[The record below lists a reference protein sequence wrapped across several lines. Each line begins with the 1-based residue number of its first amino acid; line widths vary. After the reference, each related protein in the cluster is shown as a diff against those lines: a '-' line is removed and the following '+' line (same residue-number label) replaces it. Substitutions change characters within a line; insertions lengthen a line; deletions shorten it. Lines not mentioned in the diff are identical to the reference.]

1 MAHEWDNMLA
11 SLPTAYRKDA
21 WVIAL
26 LSAIAGVD
34 SAQRADADETAQQ
47 QARARLTAAQHAL
60 LDSMTWALA
69 IEERIAGI
77 TPAAGA
83 TLEERRSVLQAKW
96 RSATGKCDVDLIQR
110 VCDSWQNGEVDV
122 DFVGG
127 EIVLRFVGAYGVPDA
142 DALAALKAAVQEVIP
157 AHLAVKYLYR
167 YLLVRE
173 VSAMTVSELQTHTI
187 DEFAF

>member
-1 MAHEWDNMLA
+1 MAHEWDNMLS

-34 SAQRADADETAQQ
+34 DAQRAEADETAQQ
-47 QARARLTAAQHAL
+47 MF

-83 TLEERRSVLQAKW
+83 SVEERRSVLQAKW

-122 DFVGG
+122 DFVDG

-157 AHLAVKYLYR
+157 AHLAVTYLYR

-173 VSAMTVSELQTHTI
+173 VSAMTVSELQSHTI

>member
-1 MAHEWDNMLA
+1 MAHEWDNMLS

-34 SAQRADADETAQQ
+34 DAQRADADETAQQ
-47 QARARLTAAQHAL
+47 MF

-83 TLEERRSVLQAKW
+83 GVEERRSVLQAKW

-122 DFVGG
+122 DFADG

-142 DALAALKAAVQEVIP
+142 DALAALQSAVQEVIP

-173 VSAMTVSELQTHTI
+173 VSAMTVSELQTHKI

>member
-1 MAHEWDNMLA
+1 MAREWDNMLG

-34 SAQRADADETAQQ
+34 DAQRADADETAQQ
-47 QARARLTAAQHAL
+47 MF

-83 TLEERRSVLQAKW
+83 SLEERRSVLQAKW

-122 DFVGG
+122 DFADG

-142 DALAALKAAVQEVIP
+142 DALAALQSAVQEVIP
-157 AHLAVKYLYR
+157 AHLAVQYLYR

>member
-34 SAQRADADETAQQ
+34 DAQRADADETAQQ
-47 QARARLTAAQHAL
+47 MF

-83 TLEERRSVLQAKW
+83 GVEERRSVLQAKW
-96 RSATGKCDVDLIQR
+96 RSTTGKCDVDLIQS
-110 VCDSWQNGEVDV
+110 VCDSWENGQVDV
-122 DFVGG
+122 DFVDG
-127 EIVLRFVGAYGVPDA
+127 EIILEFVGSYGVPDA
-142 DALAALKAAVQEVIP
+142 DALSALKTAVQEVIP
-157 AHLAVKYLYR
+157 AHLAVQYLYR

>member
-34 SAQRADADETAQQ
+34 DAQRADADETAQQ
-47 QARARLTAAQHAL
+47 MF

-83 TLEERRSVLQAKW
+83 GVEERRSVLQAKW

-122 DFVGG
+122 DFVDS

-142 DALAALKAAVQEVIP
+142 DALAALQSAVQEVIP
-157 AHLAVKYLYR
+157 AHLAVQYLYR

>member
-1 MAHEWDNMLA
+1 MAHEWDNMLS

-34 SAQRADADETAQQ
+34 DAQRADADETAQQ
-47 QARARLTAAQHAL
+47 MF

-83 TLEERRSVLQAKW
+83 GVEERRSVLQAKW

-122 DFVGG
+122 DFVDG

-142 DALAALKAAVQEVIP
+142 DALAALQSAVQEVIP

-173 VSAMTVSELQTHTI
+173 VDGMVIDTLQTHTI

>member
-47 QARARLTAAQHAL
+47 MF

-83 TLEERRSVLQAKW
+83 GVEERRSVLQAKW

-110 VCDSWQNGEVDV
+110 VCDSWKNGEVDV
-122 DFVGG
+122 DFVDG

-142 DALAALKAAVQEVIP
+142 DALAALQSAVQEVIP
-157 AHLAVKYLYR
+157 AHLAVAYLYR

-173 VSAMTVSELQTHTI
+173 VHGMVIDTLQSHTI
-187 DEFAF
+187 SEFAF

>member
-1 MAHEWDNMLA
+1 MAHEWDNMLS

-34 SAQRADADETAQQ
+34 DAQRADADETAQQ
-47 QARARLTAAQHAL
+47 MF

-83 TLEERRSVLQAKW
+83 SLEERRSVLQAKW

-110 VCDSWQNGEVDV
+110 VCDSRQNGEVDV
-122 DFVGG
+122 DFVDG

-157 AHLAVKYLYR
+157 AHLAVTYLYR

-173 VSAMTVSELQTHTI
+173 VSAMTVSELQSHTI

>member
-1 MAHEWDNMLA
+1 MLS

-26 LSAIAGVD
+26 LGAIAGVD

-47 QARARLTAAQHAL
+47 MF

-122 DFVGG
+122 DFVDG

-142 DALAALKAAVQEVIP
+142 DALAALQSAVQEVIP
-157 AHLAVKYLYR
+157 AHLAVAYLYR

-173 VSAMTVSELQTHTI
+173 VHGMVIDTLQSHTI
-187 DEFAF
+187 SEFAF

>member
-1 MAHEWDNMLA
+1 MAHEWDNMLS

-26 LSAIAGVD
+26 LSAIADVD

-47 QARARLTAAQHAL
+47 MF

-77 TPAAGA
+77 TPAAAGV
-83 TLEERRSVLQAKW
+83 EERRSVLQAKW

-122 DFVGG
+122 DFADG

-142 DALAALKAAVQEVIP
+142 DALAALQSAVQEVIP
-157 AHLAVKYLYR
+157 AHLAVQYLYR

-173 VSAMTVSELQTHTI
+173 VHGMVISTLQTHTI

>member
-1 MAHEWDNMLA
+1 MAHEWDNMLS

-47 QARARLTAAQHAL
+47 MF

-83 TLEERRSVLQAKW
+83 SVEERRSVLQAKW

-110 VCDSWQNGEVDV
+110 VCDSWKNGEVDV
-122 DFVGG
+122 DFVDG

-142 DALAALKAAVQEVIP
+142 DALAALQSAVQEVIP

>member
-1 MAHEWDNMLA
+1 MAHEWDNMLS

-26 LSAIAGVD
+26 LSAIADVD

-47 QARARLTAAQHAL
+47 MF

-83 TLEERRSVLQAKW
+83 SLEERRSVLQAKW

-110 VCDSWQNGEVDV
+110 VCDSWENGQVDV
-122 DFVGG
+122 DFVDG

-142 DALAALKAAVQEVIP
+142 DALAALQSAVQEVIP

>member
-34 SAQRADADETAQQ
+34 SAQRAVSSASAQQ
-47 QARARLTAAQHAL
+47 MF

-83 TLEERRSVLQAKW
+83 SLEERRSVLQAKW

-122 DFVGG
+122 DFVDG

-142 DALAALKAAVQEVIP
+142 DALAVLQSAVQEVIP
-157 AHLAVKYLYR
+157 AHLAVQYLYR

>member
-34 SAQRADADETAQQ
+34 DAQRADADETAQQ
-47 QARARLTAAQHAL
+47 MF

-83 TLEERRSVLQAKW
+83 GVEERRSVLQAKW

-122 DFVGG
+122 DFVDG

-142 DALAALKAAVQEVIP
+142 DALAALQSAVQEVIP

-173 VSAMTVSELQTHTI
+173 VHGMVIDTLQSHTI
-187 DEFAF
+187 SEFAF

>member
-1 MAHEWDNMLA
+1 MAHEWDNMLS

-34 SAQRADADETAQQ
+34 DAQRADADETAQQ
-47 QARARLTAAQHAL
+47 MF

-69 IEERIAGI
+69 SEERIAGI

-83 TLEERRSVLQAKW
+83 GVEERRSVLQAKW

-110 VCDSWQNGEVDV
+110 VCDSWKNGEVDV
-122 DFVGG
+122 DFVDG

-142 DALAALKAAVQEVIP
+142 DALAALKDAVQEVIP
-157 AHLAVKYLYR
+157 AHLAVQYLYR

-187 DEFAF
+187 SEFAF

>member
-1 MAHEWDNMLA
+1 MLS

-47 QARARLTAAQHAL
+47 MF

-77 TPAAGA
+77 TPAAGEGV
-83 TLEERRSVLQAKW
+83 EERRSVLQAKW

-122 DFVGG
+122 DFVDG

-142 DALAALKAAVQEVIP
+142 DALAALQSAVQEVIP

>member
-26 LSAIAGVD
+26 LSAIADVD

-47 QARARLTAAQHAL
+47 MF

-83 TLEERRSVLQAKW
+83 GVEERRSVLQAKW

-122 DFVGG
+122 DFVDG

-142 DALAALKAAVQEVIP
+142 DALAALQSAVQEVIP
-157 AHLAVKYLYR
+157 AHLAVTYLYR

>member
-1 MAHEWDNMLA
+1 MAHEWDNMLG

-47 QARARLTAAQHAL
+47 MF

-83 TLEERRSVLQAKW
+83 GVEERRSVLQAKW

-122 DFVGG
+122 DFADG

-142 DALAALKAAVQEVIP
+142 DALAALQSAVQEVIP

-173 VSAMTVSELQTHTI
+173 VHGMVIDTLQTHTI

>member
-1 MAHEWDNMLA
+1 MAHEWDNMLG

-34 SAQRADADETAQQ
+34 DAQRADADETAQQ
-47 QARARLTAAQHAL
+47 ML

-83 TLEERRSVLQAKW
+83 GVEERRSVLQAKW

-122 DFVGG
+122 DFADG
-127 EIVLRFVGAYGVPDA
+127 EIVLQFVGSYGVPDA
-142 DALAALKAAVQEVIP
+142 DALAALQSAVQEVIP
-157 AHLAVKYLYR
+157 AHLAVQYLYR

>member
-34 SAQRADADETAQQ
+34 DAQRADADETAQQ
-47 QARARLTAAQHAL
+47 MF

-83 TLEERRSVLQAKW
+83 GVEERRSVLQAKW

-110 VCDSWQNGEVDV
+110 VCDSWKNGEVDV
-122 DFVGG
+122 DFVDG

-142 DALAALKAAVQEVIP
+142 DALAALKDAVQEVIP

-173 VSAMTVSELQTHTI
+173 VHGMVIDTLQSHTI
-187 DEFAF
+187 SEFAF

>member
-34 SAQRADADETAQQ
+34 DAQRADADETAQQ
-47 QARARLTAAQHAL
+47 MFLG
-60 LDSMTWALA
+60 SMTWALA

-83 TLEERRSVLQAKW
+83 SLEERRSVLQAKW

-110 VCDSWQNGEVDV
+110 VCDSWQSGEVDV
-122 DFVGG
+122 DFVDG

-142 DALAALKAAVQEVIP
+142 DALAALQSAVQEVIP
-157 AHLAVKYLYR
+157 AHLAVAYLYR

-173 VSAMTVSELQTHTI
+173 VHGMVIDTLQSHTI
-187 DEFAF
+187 SEFAF

>member
-26 LSAIAGVD
+26 LSAIADVD

-47 QARARLTAAQHAL
+47 MF

-83 TLEERRSVLQAKW
+83 GVEERRSVLQAKW

-122 DFVGG
+122 DFVDG

-142 DALAALKAAVQEVIP
+142 DALAALQSAVQEVIP
-157 AHLAVKYLYR
+157 AHLAVQYLYR

-173 VSAMTVSELQTHTI
+173 VSAMTVSTLQTHTI

>member
-47 QARARLTAAQHAL
+47 MF
-60 LDSMTWALA
+60 LDSLTWALA

-122 DFVGG
+122 DFVDG

-142 DALAALKAAVQEVIP
+142 DALAALQSAVQEVIP
-157 AHLAVKYLYR
+157 AHPAVKYLYR

>member
-34 SAQRADADETAQQ
+34 DAQRAVSSASAQQ
-47 QARARLTAAQHAL
+47 MF

-83 TLEERRSVLQAKW
+83 SVEERRSVLQAKW

-122 DFVGG
+122 DFADG

-142 DALAALKAAVQEVIP
+142 DALAALQSAVQEVIP
-157 AHLAVKYLYR
+157 AHLAVQYLYR

>member
-1 MAHEWDNMLA
+1 MAHEWDNMLS

-34 SAQRADADETAQQ
+34 DAQRADADETAQQ
-47 QARARLTAAQHAL
+47 MF

-83 TLEERRSVLQAKW
+83 GVEERRSVLQAKW
-96 RSATGKCDVDLIQR
+96 RSTTGKCDVDLIQS
-110 VCDSWQNGEVDV
+110 VCDSWENGQVDV
-122 DFVGG
+122 DFVDG

-142 DALAALKAAVQEVIP
+142 DALAALKDAVQEVIP
-157 AHLAVKYLYR
+157 AHLAVQYLYR

-187 DEFAF
+187 SEFAF

>member
-1 MAHEWDNMLA
+1 MAHEWDNMLS

-34 SAQRADADETAQQ
+34 DAQRADADETAQQ
-47 QARARLTAAQHAL
+47 MF

-83 TLEERRSVLQAKW
+83 SLEERRSVLQAKW

-110 VCDSWQNGEVDV
+110 VCDSWKNGEVDV
-122 DFVGG
+122 DFVDG

-142 DALAALKAAVQEVIP
+142 DALAALQSAVQEVIP

>member
-1 MAHEWDNMLA
+1 MAHEWDNMLS

-34 SAQRADADETAQQ
+34 DAQRADADETAQQ
-47 QARARLTAAQHAL
+47 MF

-83 TLEERRSVLQAKW
+83 SLEERRSVLQAKW
-96 RSATGKCDVDLIQR
+96 RSTTGKCDVDLIQS
-110 VCDSWQNGEVDV
+110 VCDSWENGQVDV
-122 DFVGG
+122 DFVDG
-127 EIVLRFVGAYGVPDA
+127 EIILEFVGSYGVPDA
-142 DALAALKAAVQEVIP
+142 DALAALKTAVQEVIP
-157 AHLAVKYLYR
+157 AHLAVAYLYR

-173 VSAMTVSELQTHTI
+173 VHGMVIDTLQSHTI
-187 DEFAF
+187 SEFAF

>member
-1 MAHEWDNMLA
+1 MAHEWDNMLG

-34 SAQRADADETAQQ
+34 SAQRTDADETAQQ
-47 QARARLTAAQHAL
+47 MF

-110 VCDSWQNGEVDV
+110 VCDSWKNGEVDV
-122 DFVGG
+122 DFVDG
-127 EIVLRFVGAYGVPDA
+127 EIVLKFVGAYGVPDA

-157 AHLAVKYLYR
+157 AHLAVAYLYR

-173 VSAMTVSELQTHTI
+173 VHGMVISMLQTHTI

>member
-1 MAHEWDNMLA
+1 MAHEWDNMLS

-26 LSAIAGVD
+26 LSAIADVD

-47 QARARLTAAQHAL
+47 MF

-122 DFVGG
+122 DFVDG

-142 DALAALKAAVQEVIP
+142 DALAALQSAVQEVIP

>member
-1 MAHEWDNMLA
+1 MAHEWDNMLS

-47 QARARLTAAQHAL
+47 MF

-83 TLEERRSVLQAKW
+83 GVEERRSVLQAKW

>member
-1 MAHEWDNMLA
+1 MAHEWDNMLS

-26 LSAIAGVD
+26 LGAIAGVD

-47 QARARLTAAQHAL
+47 MF

-83 TLEERRSVLQAKW
+83 SLEERRSVLQAKW

-110 VCDSWQNGEVDV
+110 VCDSWKNGEVDV
-122 DFVGG
+122 DFVDG
-127 EIVLRFVGAYGVPDA
+127 EIVLKFVGAYGVPDA

-173 VSAMTVSELQTHTI
+173 VHGMVISTLQTHTI
-187 DEFAF
+187 DEIAF

>member
-34 SAQRADADETAQQ
+34 DAQRADADETAQQ
-47 QARARLTAAQHAL
+47 MF

-83 TLEERRSVLQAKW
+83 SLEERRSVLQAKW

-122 DFVGG
+122 DFVDG

-142 DALAALKAAVQEVIP
+142 DALAALQSAVQEVIP

-173 VSAMTVSELQTHTI
+173 VHGMVIDTLQTHTI

>member
-1 MAHEWDNMLA
+1 MAHEWDNMLS

-34 SAQRADADETAQQ
+34 DAQRADADETAQQ
-47 QARARLTAAQHAL
+47 MF

-83 TLEERRSVLQAKW
+83 SLEERRSVLQAKW

-122 DFVGG
+122 DFADG

-142 DALAALKAAVQEVIP
+142 DALAALQSAVQEVIP
-157 AHLAVKYLYR
+157 AHLAVAYLYR

>member
-1 MAHEWDNMLA
+1 MAREWDNMLA

-47 QARARLTAAQHAL
+47 MF

-83 TLEERRSVLQAKW
+83 GVEERRSVLQAKW
-96 RSATGKCDVDLIQR
+96 RSATGKCDFVD
-110 VCDSWQNGEVDV
+110 
-122 DFVGG
+122 G

-142 DALAALKAAVQEVIP
+142 DALAALQSAVQEVIP
-157 AHLAVKYLYR
+157 AHLAVQYLYR

>member
-1 MAHEWDNMLA
+1 MAHEWDNMLS

-34 SAQRADADETAQQ
+34 DAQRADADETAQQ
-47 QARARLTAAQHAL
+47 MFLG
-60 LDSMTWALA
+60 SMTWALA
-69 IEERIAGI
+69 IEERIVGI

-83 TLEERRSVLQAKW
+83 SLEERRSVLQAKW
-96 RSATGKCDVDLIQR
+96 RSTTGKCDVDLIQS
-110 VCDSWQNGEVDV
+110 VCDSWENGQVDV
-122 DFVGG
+122 DFVDG
-127 EIVLRFVGAYGVPDA
+127 EIILEFVGSYGVPDA
-142 DALAALKAAVQEVIP
+142 DALAALQSAVQEVIP
-157 AHLAVKYLYR
+157 AHLAVAYLYR

>member
-1 MAHEWDNMLA
+1 MAHEWDNMLS

-34 SAQRADADETAQQ
+34 DAQRADADETAQQ
-47 QARARLTAAQHAL
+47 MF

-83 TLEERRSVLQAKW
+83 SVEERRSVLQAKW
-96 RSATGKCDVDLIQR
+96 RSTTGKCDVDLIQR

-122 DFVGG
+122 DFADG

-142 DALAALKAAVQEVIP
+142 DALAALQSAVQEVIP

>member
-47 QARARLTAAQHAL
+47 MF

-69 IEERIAGI
+69 MEERIAGI

-83 TLEERRSVLQAKW
+83 GVEERRSVLQAKW

-122 DFVGG
+122 DFVDG

-142 DALAALKAAVQEVIP
+142 DAFATLKAAVQEVIP